1 MRCSLHPWLRAAR
14 GGGSG
19 GLRGNVTKI
28 LMAQMR
34 SAGGEAE
41 REKVGPRCL
50 LPSSSPSLAWVL
62 VSFKGLW
69 GVVETIPLS
78 SHC

>member
-1 MRCSLHPWLRAAR
+1 MRCSLHPWLRIAR

-41 REKVGPRCL
+41 REKVDPRYL
-50 LPSSSPSLAWVL
+50 LPSSSPGLAWIL
-62 VSFKGLW
+62 VSFKDLW
-69 GVVETIPLS
+69 GVMETNPLP